1 MKALKDRRMQIL
13 FSIID
18 SYIFKG
24 EPVGSKSLADDYSF
38 DVSPA
43 TIRNDM
49 SSLEKKGLLKKA
61 HTSSGRL
68 PSDKGYRLFVD
79 YLLENGLIS
88 AFDSDKSQNMRRL
101 MDKRYH
107 NASDIIETATKTLAK
122 MTNLT
127 AVSVSFKKD
136 VSKIINIELMKVS
149 ENILLLIAIFDNGLI
164 LNDQIFLDYPI
175 NEDDL
180 DLLNQILRKDLVGAN
195 ISDIPTKLENLR
207 GEILDSYIRLIDIV
221 GKRISN
227 NAKDELN
234 RDVRIE
240 GIGNIFNFKE
250 FDDLAKAK
258 EFIKLF
264 DSKDIIK
271 DLWSDI
277 DNESLVITIGEE
289 NPIEQLKETTVIT
302 SYFDIDE
309 NTVGKIGIVGLT
321 RINYKEVIASIN
333 MISDLLNE

>member
-1 MKALKDRRMQIL
+1 MKALKDRRTQIL

-79 YLLENGLIS
+79 YILENGLIG
-88 AFDSDKSQNMRRL
+88 ASDIEKSDNIRRL
-101 MDKRYH
+101 LDKRYH
-107 NASDIIETATKTLAK
+107 NASDIIETATKTLAE

-136 VSKIINIELMKVS
+136 VSKITNIELMKVTDKV
-149 ENILLLIAIFDNGLI
+149 LLLVAIFDNGLI
-164 LNDQIFLDYPI
+164 YNDQVFLDYPI
-175 NEDDL
+175 ASEDL
-180 DLLNQILRKDLVGAN
+180 DVINQIMRKDLVGVN
-195 ISDIPTKLENLR
+195 VSDISSKLESLQ
-207 GEILDSYIRLIDIV
+207 GEIYSSYEKLIDIV

-227 NAKDELN
+227 NAKDELD
-234 RDVRIE
+234 RDVKVE

-250 FDDLAKAK
+250 FDDMTKAK

-264 DSKDIIK
+264 DSKDMIK
-271 DLWSDI
+271 DLWSTMD
-277 DNESLVITIGEE
+277 DENLVITIGEE
-289 NPIEQLKETTVIT
+289 NPIDQLKETTIIT
-302 SYFDIDE
+302 SYFNIDE

-321 RINYKEVIASIN
+321 RINYKDVIASIKL
-333 MISDLLNE
+333 ISDLLNE

>member
-1 MKALKDRRMQIL
+1 MKDRRTQIL

-79 YLLENGLIS
+79 YILENGLIG
-88 AFDSDKSQNMRRL
+88 ASDIEKSDNIRRL
-101 MDKRYH
+101 LDKRYH
-107 NASDIIETATKTLAK
+107 NASDIIETATKTLAE

-136 VSKIINIELMKVS
+136 VSKITNIELMKVTDKV
-149 ENILLLIAIFDNGLI
+149 LLLVAIFDNGLI
-164 LNDQIFLDYPI
+164 YNDRVFLDYPI
-175 NEDDL
+175 ASVDL
-180 DLLNQILRKDLVGAN
+180 DVINQIMRKDLVGIN
-195 ISDIPTKLENLR
+195 VSDISSKLESLQ
-207 GEILDSYIRLIDIV
+207 GEIYSSYEKLIDIV

-227 NAKDELN
+227 NAKDELD
-234 RDVRIE
+234 RDVKVE

-250 FDDLAKAK
+250 FDDMTKAK

-271 DLWSDI
+271 DLWSTMD
-277 DNESLVITIGEE
+277 DENLVITIGEE
-289 NPIEQLKETTVIT
+289 NPIDQLKETTIIT
-302 SYFDIDE
+302 SYFNIDE

-321 RINYKEVIASIN
+321 RINYKDVIASIKL
-333 MISDLLNE
+333 ISDLLNE

>member
-1 MKALKDRRMQIL
+1 MKDRRTQIL

-79 YLLENGLIS
+79 YILENGLIG
-88 AFDSDKSQNMRRL
+88 ASDIEKSDNIRRL
-101 MDKRYH
+101 LDKRYH

-136 VSKIINIELMKVS
+136 VSKITNIELMKVTDKV
-149 ENILLLIAIFDNGLI
+149 LLLVAIFDNGLI
-164 LNDQIFLDYPI
+164 YNDQVFLDYPI
-175 NEDDL
+175 ASGDL
-180 DLLNQILRKDLVGAN
+180 DVINQIMRKDLVGVN
-195 ISDIPTKLENLR
+195 VSDISSKLESLQ
-207 GEILDSYIRLIDIV
+207 GEIYSSCEKLIDIV

-227 NAKDELN
+227 NAKDELD
-234 RDVRIE
+234 RDVKVE

-250 FDDLAKAK
+250 FDDMTKAK

-271 DLWSDI
+271 DLWSTMD
-277 DNESLVITIGEE
+277 DENLVITIGEE
-289 NPIEQLKETTVIT
+289 NPIDQLKETTIIT
-302 SYFDIDE
+302 SYFNIDE

-321 RINYKEVIASIN
+321 RINYKDVIASIKL
-333 MISDLLNE
+333 ISDLLNE

>member
-1 MKALKDRRMQIL
+1 MKALKDRRTQIL

-79 YLLENGLIS
+79 YILENGLIG
-88 AFDSDKSQNMRRL
+88 DSDIEKSDNIRRL
-101 MDKRYH
+101 LDKRYH
-107 NASDIIETATKTLAK
+107 NASDIIETATKTLAE

-136 VSKIINIELMKVS
+136 VSKITNIELMKVTDKV
-149 ENILLLIAIFDNGLI
+149 LLLVAIFDNGLI
-164 LNDQIFLDYPI
+164 YNDQVFLDYPI
-175 NEDDL
+175 ASEDL
-180 DLLNQILRKDLVGAN
+180 DVINQIMRKDLVGVN
-195 ISDIPTKLENLR
+195 VSDISSKLESLQ
-207 GEILDSYIRLIDIV
+207 GEIYSSYERLIDIV

-227 NAKDELN
+227 NAKDELD
-234 RDVRIE
+234 RDVKVE

-250 FDDLAKAK
+250 FDDMTKAK

-271 DLWSDI
+271 DLWSTMD
-277 DNESLVITIGEE
+277 DENLVITIGEE
-289 NPIEQLKETTVIT
+289 NPIDQLKETTIIT
-302 SYFDIDE
+302 SYFNIDE

-321 RINYKEVIASIN
+321 RINYKDVIASIKL
-333 MISDLLNE
+333 ISDLLNE

>member
-1 MKALKDRRMQIL
+1 MKALKDRRTQIL

-79 YLLENGLIS
+79 YIMENGLIG
-88 AFDSDKSQNMRRL
+88 ASDIEKSDNIRRL
-101 MDKRYH
+101 LDKRYH
-107 NASDIIETATKTLAK
+107 NASDIIETATKTLAE

-136 VSKIINIELMKVS
+136 VSKITNIELMKVTDKV
-149 ENILLLIAIFDNGLI
+149 LLLVAIFDNGLI
-164 LNDQIFLDYPI
+164 YNDQVFLDYPI
-175 NEDDL
+175 ASEDL
-180 DLLNQILRKDLVGAN
+180 DVINQIMRKDLVGIN
-195 ISDIPTKLENLR
+195 VSDISSKLESLQ
-207 GEILDSYIRLIDIV
+207 GEIYSSYEKLIDIV

-227 NAKDELN
+227 NAKDELD
-234 RDVRIE
+234 RDVKVE

-250 FDDLAKAK
+250 FDDMTKAK

-271 DLWSDI
+271 DLWSTMD
-277 DNESLVITIGEE
+277 DENLVITIGEE
-289 NPIEQLKETTVIT
+289 NPIDQLKETTIIT
-302 SYFDIDE
+302 SYFNIDE

-321 RINYKEVIASIN
+321 RINYKDVIASIKL
-333 MISDLLNE
+333 ISDLLNE

>member
-1 MKALKDRRMQIL
+1 MKDRRTQIL

-61 HTSSGRL
+61 HTSSGRF

-79 YLLENGLIS
+79 YILENGLIG
-88 AFDSDKSQNMRRL
+88 DSDIEKSDNIRRL
-101 MDKRYH
+101 LDKRYH
-107 NASDIIETATKTLAK
+107 NASDIIETATKTLAE

-136 VSKIINIELMKVS
+136 VSKITNIELMKVTDKV
-149 ENILLLIAIFDNGLI
+149 LLLVAIFDNGLI
-164 LNDQIFLDYPI
+164 YNDQVFLDYPI
-175 NEDDL
+175 ASEDL
-180 DLLNQILRKDLVGAN
+180 DVINQIMRKDLVGVN
-195 ISDIPTKLENLR
+195 VSDISSKLESLQ
-207 GEILDSYIRLIDIV
+207 GEIYSSYEKLIDIV

-227 NAKDELN
+227 NAKDELD
-234 RDVRIE
+234 RDVKVE

-250 FDDLAKAK
+250 FDDMTKAK

-271 DLWSDI
+271 DLWSTMD
-277 DNESLVITIGEE
+277 DENLVITIGEE
-289 NPIEQLKETTVIT
+289 NPIDQLKETTIIT
-302 SYFDIDE
+302 SYFNIDE

-321 RINYKEVIASIN
+321 RINYKDVIASIKL
-333 MISDLLNE
+333 ISDLLNE

>member
-1 MKALKDRRMQIL
+1 MKDRRTQIL

-49 SSLEKKGLLKKA
+49 STLEKKGFLKKA

-79 YLLENGLIS
+79 YLLENGLVGV
-88 AFDSDKSQNMRRL
+88 SDNYDVKNIREIL
-101 MDKRYH
+101 DKRYH
-107 NASDIIETATKTLAK
+107 NASDIIETATKTLAA

-127 AVSVSFKKD
+127 AVSVSYKKEI
-136 VSKIINIELMKVS
+136 SKIVSIELIRVS
-149 ENILLLIAIFDNGLI
+149 ESFLLLIAVFDNGSLVNDQIILDFPISDEDLRNINLI
-164 LNDQIFLDYPI
+164 LNHELVGLKLSDI
-175 NEDDL
+175 NTKLVEL
-180 DLLNQILRKDLVGAN
+180 EEKILRNYKNLV
-195 ISDIPTKLENLR
+195 DIIGTR
-207 GEILDSYIRLIDIV
+207 ID
-221 GKRISN
+221 R
-227 NAKDELN
+227 NAKDGN
-234 RDVRIE
+234 DRDVKIE

-250 FDDLAKAK
+250 FDDLSKARDL
-258 EFIKLF
+258 IKLF
-264 DSKDIIK
+264 DSKDDIRS
-271 DLWSDI
+271 LWSDI
-277 DNESLVITIGEE
+277 EDDSLVITIGEE
-289 NPIEQLKETTVIT
+289 NAIDLLKDTTIIT
-302 SYFDIDE
+302 SFFNVDE

-321 RINYKEVIASIN
+321 RINYRDVIASIK

>member
-1 MKALKDRRMQIL
+1 MKDRRTQIL

-79 YLLENGLIS
+79 YIMENGLIG
-88 AFDSDKSQNMRRL
+88 ASDIEKSDNIRRL
-101 MDKRYH
+101 LDKRYH
-107 NASDIIETATKTLAK
+107 NASDIIETATKTLAE

-136 VSKIINIELMKVS
+136 VSKITNIELMKVTDKV
-149 ENILLLIAIFDNGLI
+149 LLLVAIFDNGLI
-164 LNDQIFLDYPI
+164 YNDQVFLDYPI
-175 NEDDL
+175 ASEDL
-180 DLLNQILRKDLVGAN
+180 DVINQIMRKDLVGIN
-195 ISDIPTKLENLR
+195 VSDISSKLESLQ
-207 GEILDSYIRLIDIV
+207 GEIYSSYEKLIDIV

-227 NAKDELN
+227 NAKDELD
-234 RDVRIE
+234 RDVKVE

-250 FDDLAKAK
+250 FDDMTKAK

-271 DLWSDI
+271 DLWSTMD
-277 DNESLVITIGEE
+277 DENLVITIGEE
-289 NPIEQLKETTVIT
+289 NPIDQLKETTIIT
-302 SYFDIDE
+302 SYFNIDE

-321 RINYKEVIASIN
+321 RINYKDVIASIKL
-333 MISDLLNE
+333 ISDLLNE